1 MEVNE
6 PITPQ
11 ELMPAIHYAVELASE
26 KTLRLDRRWSVP
38 DCAPV
43 FTTGGHYTA
52 RNWTQWTQ
60 GFQYGNA
67 LLCFELGGGEE
78 LLALARQHVVAD
90 MGEHLTHTGVHDHG
104 FNNISTYGNLR
115 RLMLARRIE
124 RDDWE
129 LHFYELALKVSGAV
143 QAARWTSLPNGLGY
157 IHSFNGSHSLFI
169 DTMRTLRVCGIAHQS
184 GHALL
189 GEQDKRVNLL
199 ARLLA
204 HAETSAHYNI
214 YYGEGRDLYD
224 VPELRGRTAHEAIFN
239 PASGAFR
246 CPSSQQGYSPF
257 TTWTRGLAWA
267 MLGFAEQLEF
277 VQSLADEEFG
287 VDGVP
292 KKGDACAMLERAA
305 RATCD
310 FYMHQASARDG
321 ICYWD
326 TGAPE
331 LPRLGD
337 WQTQPADPFNDYEP
351 VDSSASA
358 IAAQGLL
365 RLGHALGND
374 GNTYTQ
380 AGLTVL
386 RRLLEEPYLSTDPH
400 HEGILLHSVY
410 HRPNGWDAIP
420 VGRKIPCGE
429 SSMWGDYHLLEA
441 MLLATRIAEGNYYTF
456 FQTGRAN

>member
-1 MEVNE
+1 
-6 PITPQ
+6 
-11 ELMPAIHYAVELASE
+11 MPAIHYAVELASE

-184 GHALL
+184 G
-189 GEQDKRVNLL
+189 
-199 ARLLA
+199 
-204 HAETSAHYNI
+204 
-214 YYGEGRDLYD
+214 
-224 VPELRGRTAHEAIFN
+224 
-239 PASGAFR
+239 
-246 CPSSQQGYSPF
+246 
-257 TTWTRGLAWA
+257 
-267 MLGFAEQLEF
+267 
-277 VQSLADEEFG
+277 
-287 VDGVP
+287 
-292 KKGDACAMLERAA
+292 A
-305 RATCD
+305 RA
-310 FYMHQASARDG
+310 
-321 ICYWD
+321 
-326 TGAPE
+326 
-331 LPRLGD
+331 
-337 WQTQPADPFNDYEP
+337 
-351 VDSSASA
+351 
-358 IAAQGLL
+358 
-365 RLGHALGND
+365 
-374 GNTYTQ
+374 
-380 AGLTVL
+380 
-386 RRLLEEPYLSTDPH
+386 
-400 HEGILLHSVY
+400 
-410 HRPNGWDAIP
+410 
-420 VGRKIPCGE
+420 VG
-429 SSMWGDYHLLEA
+429 
-441 MLLATRIAEGNYYTF
+441 
-456 FQTGRAN
+456 